1 MRRAYILLFIAIV
14 VAALIGVAIAE
25 HSGYVLIAYQNF
37 RYESSLWATLGLL
50 LAFWLACVLIRFLI
64 RLVLTSGGVVNPWS
78 RRNRSRRV
86 QAAIEQGQIDLV
98 EGRWASAQRHLQRA
112 AEAEPQPLLYYLGAA
127 RAANEQGRY
136 DESDT
141 LLEQALVRQPQA
153 ELAIALSHAQL
164 QQDRGDTDGA
174 LVTLQAMN
182 ERHRH
187 NPQILRQLQRLHQQR
202 GEWSALIKMMPELR
216 KDKVLPP
223 QELAELER
231 RAWGE
236 NLSLAAYHEQEGE
249 LESGGLPALDNAWN
263 SLSSAQ
269 RQEPQLVLAY
279 AEQLRRLGA
288 EAQAEEALRVAL
300 KREYSSHLARLYGL
314 VRGVD
319 PARQLQTAEAW
330 LKSHPEDPSLLLTL
344 GRLCLQSS
352 LWGKARDYLES
363 SLRMQRNP
371 ETCAELA
378 RLLAQLGEV
387 DRSNQL
393 FQEGL
398 GMMDERLLARPAA
411 SPAPAG
417 KAAVRPI

>member
-1 MRRAYILLFIAIV
+1 MKRVYLLLFIAIAI
-14 VAALIGVAIAE
+14 AALIGIAIAE

-37 RYESSLWATLGLL
+37 RYESSLWATLGLFVAL
-50 LAFWLACVLIRFLI
+50 LLLVFIARLLITL
-64 RLVLTSGGVVNPWS
+64 LTTSGGVVNPWS

-86 QAAIEQGQIDLV
+86 QLAIEQGQMDLA
-98 EGRWASAQRHLQRA
+98 EGRWASAQRHLHRA
-112 AEAEPQPLLYYLGAA
+112 AESDPQPLLYYLGAA

-136 DESDT
+136 DESDN
-141 LLEQALVRQPQA
+141 LLERALERQPQA

-174 LVTLQAMN
+174 LSTLQAMH
-182 ERHRH
+182 ERHPH
-187 NPQILRQLQRLHQQR
+187 NPQVLRQLQRLYQQR
-202 GEWSALIKMMPELR
+202 GDWSDLIRLMPELR

-223 QELAELER
+223 RELAELER

-236 NLSLAAYHEQEGE
+236 NLTLAAYREEGDGE
-249 LESGGLPALDNAWN
+249 PTGLPSLEKAWKG
-263 SLSSAQ
+263 LTSAQ

-288 EAQAEEALRVAL
+288 EAQAEEVLRTAL
-300 KREYSSHLARLYGL
+300 KKDYNSHLARLYGL
-314 VRGVD
+314 VRGGD
-319 PARQLQTAEAW
+319 ESKQLQAAEGW
-330 LKSHPEDPSLLLTL
+330 LKHHPDDPSLLLSL
-344 GRLCLQSS
+344 GRICLQSR

-363 SLRMQRNP
+363 SLRLQRNP

-378 RLLAQLGEV
+378 RLLAQMGDT

-398 GMMDERLLARPAA
+398 GMLDERFLARPL
-411 SPAPAG
+411 PALSSN
-417 KAAVRPI
+417 

>member
-1 MRRAYILLFIAIV
+1 MKRVYVLLFIAIV
-14 VAALIGVAIAE
+14 VAALIGIAIAE

-50 LAFWLACVLIRFLI
+50 VAFLLLIFIARLLI
-64 RLVLTSGGVVNPWS
+64 TLLTTSGGVVNPWS
-78 RRNRSRRV
+78 RRNRRRRV
-86 QAAIEQGQIDLV
+86 QLAIEQGQMDLA
-98 EGRWASAQRHLQRA
+98 EGRWASAQRHLHRA
-112 AEAEPQPLLYYLGAA
+112 AESDPQPLLYYLGAA

-136 DESDT
+136 EESDS
-141 LLEQALVRQPQA
+141 LLERALERQPQA

-174 LVTLQAMN
+174 LATLQAMH
-182 ERHRH
+182 ERHPH
-187 NPQILRQLQRLHQQR
+187 NPQVLRQLQRLYQQR
-202 GEWSALIKMMPELR
+202 GDWSDLIRLLPELR

-223 QELAELER
+223 RELAELER

-236 NLSLAAYHEQEGE
+236 NLTLAAYREEGDGV
-249 LESGGLPALDNAWN
+249 LTGLPSLEKAWKD
-263 SLSSAQ
+263 LTSAQ

-288 EAQAEEALRVAL
+288 EAQAEEVLRTAL
-300 KREYSSHLARLYGL
+300 KKDYNSHLARLYGL
-314 VRGVD
+314 VRGTD
-319 PARQLQTAEAW
+319 ESKQLQVAEAW
-330 LKSHPEDPSLLLTL
+330 LKQHSDDPSLLLSL
-344 GRLCLQSS
+344 GRICQQAR

-363 SLRMQRNP
+363 SLRLQRNP

-378 RLLAQLGEV
+378 RLLARLGET

-398 GMMDERLLARPAA
+398 GMLDERFLARPL
-411 SPAPAG
+411 PALSST
-417 KAAVRPI
+417 